1 MNDSLITVRYVK
13 ALYQLA
19 DEENIQDAVK
29 DDMELLLRCI
39 KESSEF
45 QDFLHNPLL
54 KSSEK
59 LRVIDDLFQK
69 AIQDLS
75 LIFLQLLIENKREM
89 YLFNICHYFISYY
102 KEKRGIKEATITT
115 ANPLST
121 AHRKEVLDF
130 ITKKFKIKIE
140 LKEQVNPAIIGG
152 FVLRIEDQQ
161 INASLGAQLN
171 KIKRE
176 LINS

>member
-29 DDMELLLRCI
+29 DDMELLLLCI
-39 KESSEF
+39 KESVEF
-45 QDFLHNPLL
+45 EDFLHNVLL
-54 KSSEK
+54 QNSEK
-59 LRVIDDLFQK
+59 LKIIDNLFK
-69 AIQDLS
+69 KVLQDLS
-75 LIFLQLLIENKREM
+75 LKFLHLLIANKREM
-89 YLFNICHYFISYY
+89 YLLNICHYFISYY
-102 KEKRGIKEATITT
+102 KEKQEIKEAAITT
-115 ANPLST
+115 AKALSIS
-121 AHRKEVLDF
+121 HRKEILDF
-130 ITKKFKIKIE
+130 ITKKFKIQVE
-140 LKEQVNPAIIGG
+140 LQELVNPAIIGG
-152 FVLRIEDQQ
+152 FILRIEDRQ